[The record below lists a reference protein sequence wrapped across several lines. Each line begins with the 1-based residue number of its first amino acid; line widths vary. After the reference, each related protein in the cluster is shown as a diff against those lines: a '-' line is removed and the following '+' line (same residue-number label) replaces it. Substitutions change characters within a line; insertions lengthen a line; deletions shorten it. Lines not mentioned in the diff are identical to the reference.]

1 MLLCYVLS
9 CVARG
14 RVARGVGDGRSK
26 YSVTLRVFMQ
36 QARLGV

>member
-26 YSVTLRVFMQ
+26 YSVTLFMQ